1 MIQDR
6 RSLPPADHKSSAS
19 LNENGCR
26 FLLADL
32 RSAEDQLICDTF
44 LVILLVI
51 LCTGIPCRQL
61 RRNAIRDSLARN
73 SFVTLYAT
81 GVRGLARPCSCGK
94 FGLKIRRGQ
103 LHGGSIPPPGTKSL
117 RKRRIFGCV
126 FLCQGA
132 SMVPHVISPG
142 AYSRQIQAIG
152 RTVCSHRNPCCSNSV
167 YIMTSTWSSLTRICI
182 KDAPLVLVAT

>member
-61 RRNAIRDSLARN
+61 RRNAIRYSLASN

-103 LHGGSIPPPGTKSL
+103 PRGGSTPPPGTIK
-117 RKRRIFGCV
+117 
-126 FLCQGA
+126 
-132 SMVPHVISPG
+132 SMV
-142 AYSRQIQAIG
+142 YQINASSDAFFCAQ
-152 RTVCSHRNPCCSNSV
+152 TVP
-167 YIMTSTWSSLTRICI
+167 
-182 KDAPLVLVAT
+182 KVAKTCPATVARARRERPQNTPS